1 MKIVTNLLA
10 LALCLASNVAFA
22 DGARAVTEGARADS
36 QARTLQENAT
46 LQQQRLELQRQQLEL
61 ERQKM
66 LIDVCK
72 SAHKDNGDDLL
83 ECVSDLMNTGCK

>member
-1 MKIVTNLLA
+1 MKTGTYLLA
-10 LALCLASNVAFA
+10 LALCIASNVAFA
-22 DGARAVTEGARADS
+22 DADRAITEGARAGTEAAAMR
-36 QARTLQENAT
+36 QNAA
-46 LQQQRLELQRQQLEL
+46 LQQQRLDLQRQQLEL